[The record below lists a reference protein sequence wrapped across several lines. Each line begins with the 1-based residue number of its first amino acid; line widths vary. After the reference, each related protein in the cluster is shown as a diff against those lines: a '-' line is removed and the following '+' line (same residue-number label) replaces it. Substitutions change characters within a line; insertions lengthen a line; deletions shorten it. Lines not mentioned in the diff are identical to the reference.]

1 MCTVII
7 FSQVIFISY
16 KTILFALMCL
26 LSPLSNF
33 KVIYLYVYRETNKF
47 LYLLFIIYIPEF
59 ICGNLYTRQKI
70 NKCSSVLQTVGPF
83 GNTSNFAGRTVCV
96 KLITLLSA

>member
-1 MCTVII
+1 MWK
-7 FSQVIFISY
+7 SLY
-16 KTILFALMCL
+16 KT
-26 LSPLSNF
+26 
-33 KVIYLYVYRETNKF
+33 
-47 LYLLFIIYIPEF
+47 
-59 ICGNLYTRQKI
+59 KI